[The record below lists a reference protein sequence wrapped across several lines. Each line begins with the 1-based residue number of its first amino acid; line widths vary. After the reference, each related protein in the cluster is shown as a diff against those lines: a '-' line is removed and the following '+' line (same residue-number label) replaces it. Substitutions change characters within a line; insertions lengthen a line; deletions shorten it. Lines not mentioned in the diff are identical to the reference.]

1 MTEEH
6 DHPRRAE
13 IRQQIAELEREL
25 LTLPQ
30 TSTVSRL
37 LEQNRER
44 ATAPNA
50 LTPKRSS
57 P

>member
-1 MTEEH
+1 MTETEI
-6 DHPRRAE
+6 RRE
-13 IRQQIAELEREL
+13 QIRQQIEALEREL

-30 TSTVSRL
+30 TSTVGTM

-50 LTPKRSS
+50 LTASKRGT